1 MSTLLANIN
10 AYYAHTAASSA
21 VSASDRFAASNF
33 GKDKFIKLLDQ
44 LHNSLRIDL
53 SSYRN
58 NFPASNK
65 ERLQDLKSTVDL
77 LTSITFFRMKVQELP
92 SPPRA
97 TSVVKDCATACLKS
111 TYQCLF
117 DGLCA
122 EMYKGGLQQQQSDS
136 DAKKKAT
143 KRSDTH
149 DGSLESGQN
158 AATGSNGLANGAN
171 GPVGSM
177 GGQQQQQQQQHHGQ
191 QQDEPPL
198 SFEFWQQLMTL
209 IVSVIE
215 EDKNSYTPVLSQFP
229 QELNI
234 GHLSAY
240 TMWTLFAMEMKYSLE
255 AHEQV
260 RSFKSNEYMNLH
272 FRVKWL
278 YNTYCRDVPQLKD
291 KVPEYPTWFEPFVMQ
306 WLNDNDEVSLK
317 QVNSAFQRDK
327 VDGFPQSSEH
337 TLFSN
342 SVVDIFTQ
350 LTQCFDVICKLECPD
365 PEIVKRYM
373 KRFAKTIVKVL
384 STYAEILKGEFPN
397 HIDNEKTACTLMNNI
412 QQMRVQLDKMIESMG
427 GDELEAD
434 AADILRGLTQN
445 LNGVLDD
452 LSAIFSQSMRPI
464 IRDSVQKMG
473 LLLSQLRG
481 NALGATTGGINGAII
496 GSLLDANRLEGN
508 ETNEIT
514 AEKDHILYP
523 LMELLDGK
531 LTMLAQYCDRVVLK
545 RMLRELWKLV
555 IHTLEK
561 TIVLPPASERN
572 LLHNLPNAKIED
584 VSRLFKNHMNT
595 NKVTGA
601 LGVAEALQAS
611 ERNLTMK
618 QCIVLS
624 VALHTIK
631 NYFHAGGNGLKLA
644 YLDKSAEFQS
654 LNNALS
660 LYTQST
666 DTLIKTFIQT
676 QTHQDRHHSIEKAGF
691 INVDVDL
698 STHPGSGEHK
708 VTIKIVECKDL
719 DWPPD
724 KKFKPF
730 VEVSIIGPNLGD
742 LKKRKFE
749 TKSQQSG
756 GLSPKYNETFQISL
770 GNEVDPKFFEI
781 HMVVKHYSGFSL
793 GLLKD
798 RPVGVA
804 VMQLKDVVEQGSCAG
819 LSQLG
824 KSIYMDETGWTILRI
839 LSQRTN
845 DEAAKEFV
853 ELKTFSLK
861 KTLAEQEK

>member
-1 MSTLLANIN
+1 
-10 AYYAHTAASSA
+10 
-21 VSASDRFAASNF
+21 
-33 GKDKFIKLLDQ
+33 
-44 LHNSLRIDL
+44 
-53 SSYRN
+53 
-58 NFPASNK
+58 
-65 ERLQDLKSTVDL
+65 
-77 LTSITFFRMKVQELP
+77 MKVQELP

-97 TSVVKDCATACLKS
+97 SSVVKDCATACLKS

-117 DGLCA
+117 DGLCV
-122 EMYKGGLQQQQSDS
+122 ELYKGGIQSQDDQKKKTSRREGSEANNEPAATATAAATSATTTSAQNNTNQQQLQQSHAQPQQQQSSGQPDEN
-136 DAKKKAT
+136 APL
-143 KRSDTH
+143 
-149 DGSLESGQN
+149 SLE
-158 AATGSNGLANGAN
+158 
-171 GPVGSM
+171 
-177 GGQQQQQQQQHHGQ
+177 
-191 QQDEPPL
+191 
-198 SFEFWQQLMTL
+198 FWHQLIAL

-215 EDKNSYTPVLSQFP
+215 EDKNCYAPVLSQFP

-234 GHLSAY
+234 GYLSAY

-255 AHEQV
+255 GHEQE

-278 YNTYCRDVPQLKD
+278 YNTFCKDVPQLKD

-327 VDGFPQSSEH
+327 IDGFPKSSEH

-350 LTQCFDVICKLECPD
+350 LTQCFDVISKLECPD

-384 STYAEILKGEFPN
+384 SSYAEILKNEFPN
-397 HIDNEKTACTLMNNI
+397 HIENEKTACILMNNI
-412 QQMRVQLDKMIESMG
+412 QQMRVQLEKMFESMG
-427 GDELEAD
+427 GADLEED
-434 AADILRGLTQN
+434 AANILKGLTQT
-445 LNGVLDD
+445 LNGVLDE
-452 LSAIFSQSMRPI
+452 LSATFSQSMKPI
-464 IRDSVQKMG
+464 IKDSIQKMG

-481 NALGATTGGINGAII
+481 NAVGNPNGLVNGTSSAGGGSSSMLVDPTGNSGAPINA
-496 GSLLDANRLEGN
+496 SAEN
-508 ETNEIT
+508 ELV
-514 AEKDHILYP
+514 AETDHILHP

-531 LTMLAQYCDRVVLK
+531 LTMLAQFCERTVLK
-545 RMLRELWKLV
+545 RLLKELWKLV
-555 IHTLEK
+555 IHSLEK
-561 TIVLPPASERN
+561 SIVLPPASEKN

-584 VSRLFKNHMNT
+584 VSRLFKNHMTT

-601 LGVAEALQAS
+601 LGVAEALQS

-618 QCIVLS
+618 QCLVLGK
-624 VALHTIK
+624 ALQIIK
-631 NYFHAGGNGLKLA
+631 QYFYAAGNGLKMT
-644 YLDKSAEFQS
+644 YLDKSPELQS

-666 DTLIKTFIQT
+666 DTLIKTFITTQT
-676 QTHQDRHHSIEKAGF
+676 QQGRHHSDEKVGLM
-691 INVDVDL
+691 NVDVDL

-719 DWPPD
+719 DWPAD
-724 KKFKPF
+724 KRFKPF
-730 VEVSIIGPNLGD
+730 VEVNIIGPTSGD
-742 LKKRKFE
+742 THKKRRFE
-749 TKSQQSG
+749 TKCQQG
-756 GLSPKYNETFQISL
+756 GLSPKYNETFQASL
-770 GNEVDPKFFEI
+770 GNEVDPAFFEI
-781 HMVVKHYSGFSL
+781 HMVVKHYRFAL
-793 GLLKD
+793 ED

-804 VMQLKDVVEQGSCAG
+804 VMQLKDVIEQGSCAG
-819 LSQLG
+819 WFHLG

-861 KTLAEQEK
+861 KLLADNEK

>member
-1 MSTLLANIN
+1 
-10 AYYAHTAASSA
+10 
-21 VSASDRFAASNF
+21 
-33 GKDKFIKLLDQ
+33 
-44 LHNSLRIDL
+44 
-53 SSYRN
+53 
-58 NFPASNK
+58 
-65 ERLQDLKSTVDL
+65 
-77 LTSITFFRMKVQELP
+77 MKVQELP

-97 TSVVKDCATACLKS
+97 SSVVKDCATACLKS

-117 DGLCA
+117 DGLCV
-122 EMYKGGLQQQQSDS
+122 ELYKGGLQGQPQQEEQKKKAAGKQGPNEANNEPAQGNNQHQQQSH
-136 DAKKKAT
+136 AQA
-143 KRSDTH
+143 
-149 DGSLESGQN
+149 Q
-158 AATGSNGLANGAN
+158 
-171 GPVGSM
+171 P
-177 GGQQQQQQQQHHGQ
+177 GQQQQQQ
-191 QQDEPPL
+191 DENAPL
-198 SFEFWQQLMTL
+198 SLEFWHQLIAL

-215 EDKNSYTPVLSQFP
+215 EDKNCYAPVLSQFP

-234 GHLSAY
+234 GYLSAY

-255 AHEQV
+255 GHEQE

-278 YNTYCRDVPQLKD
+278 YNTFCKDVPQLKD

-327 VDGFPQSSEH
+327 IDGFPQSSEH

-350 LTQCFDVICKLECPD
+350 LTQCFDVISKLECPD

-384 STYAEILKGEFPN
+384 SSYAEILKNEFPN
-397 HIDNEKTACTLMNNI
+397 HIENEKTACILMNNI
-412 QQMRVQLDKMIESMG
+412 QQMRVQLEKMFESMG
-427 GDELEAD
+427 GADLEED
-434 AADILRGLTQN
+434 AANILKGLTQT

-452 LSAIFSQSMRPI
+452 LSATFSQSMKPI
-464 IRDSVQKMG
+464 IKDSIQKMG

-481 NALGATTGGINGAII
+481 NTLSNPNGLVNGTSMDPAALSSAAGAENSVEIVA
-496 GSLLDANRLEGN
+496 
-508 ETNEIT
+508 ET
-514 AEKDHILYP
+514 DHILHP

-531 LTMLAQYCDRVVLK
+531 LTMLAQFCERTVLK
-545 RMLRELWKLV
+545 RLLKELWKLV
-555 IHTLEK
+555 IHSLEK
-561 TIVLPPASERN
+561 SIVLPPASEKN

-584 VSRLFKNHMNT
+584 VSRLFKNHMTT

-601 LGVAEALQAS
+601 LGVAEALQS

-618 QCIVLS
+618 QCLVLG
-624 VALHTIK
+624 VALRTIK
-631 NYFHAGGNGLKLA
+631 QYFHAGGNGLKMT
-644 YLDKSAEFQS
+644 YLDKSPELQS

-676 QTHQDRHHSIEKAGF
+676 QTQQGRHHADEKVGLM
-691 INVDVDL
+691 NVDVDL

-719 DWPPD
+719 DWRN
-724 KKFKPF
+724 KGFKPF
-730 VEVSIIGPNLGD
+730 VEVNIIGPNLGD
-742 LKKRKFE
+742 THKKRRFE
-749 TKSQQSG
+749 TKCQKDC
-756 GLSPKYNETFQISL
+756 LSPRYNETFQASL
-770 GNEVDPKFFEI
+770 GNEVDPAFFEI
-781 HMVVKHYSGFSL
+781 HMVVKHYRFAL
-793 GLLKD
+793 ED

-804 VMQLKDVVEQGSCAG
+804 VMQLKDVIEQGSCAG
-819 LSQLG
+819 WFHLG

-861 KTLAEQEK
+861 KLLADNEK

>member
-1 MSTLLANIN
+1 M
-10 AYYAHTAASSA
+10 
-21 VSASDRFAASNF
+21 
-33 GKDKFIKLLDQ
+33 
-44 LHNSLRIDL
+44 
-53 SSYRN
+53 
-58 NFPASNK
+58 
-65 ERLQDLKSTVDL
+65 QDLKSTVDL

-97 TSVVKDCATACLKS
+97 SSVVKDCATACLKS

-117 DGLCA
+117 DGLCV
-122 EMYKGGLQQQQSDS
+122 GLQQQDEQ
-136 DAKKKAT
+136 KKKNSNSN
-143 KRSDTH
+143 KREESMEVMNQRQVNNASLQQEDNAPL
-149 DGSLESGQN
+149 SLE
-158 AATGSNGLANGAN
+158 
-171 GPVGSM
+171 
-177 GGQQQQQQQQHHGQ
+177 
-191 QQDEPPL
+191 
-198 SFEFWQQLMTL
+198 FWRQLIDL

-215 EDKNSYTPVLSQFP
+215 EDKNSYAPVLNQFP

-255 AHEQV
+255 GHEQE

-278 YNTYCRDVPQLKD
+278 YNAFCREVPQLKD

-350 LTQCFDVICKLECPD
+350 LTQCFDVISKLECPD

-384 STYAEILKGEFPN
+384 SSYADILKEEFPN
-397 HIDNEKTACTLMNNI
+397 HIENEKTACILMNNI
-412 QQMRVQLDKMIESMG
+412 QQMRVQLEKMFESMG
-427 GDELEAD
+427 GAELEED
-434 AADILRGLTQN
+434 AAEILKN
-445 LNGVLDD
+445 LKQSLNSRVDE
-452 LSAIFSQSMRPI
+452 LSAIFSQSMKPM
-464 IRDSVQKMG
+464 IRDSIQQMG
-473 LLLSQLRG
+473 FLLSQLKG
-481 NALGATTGGINGAII
+481 NAVGGTGGINGVVN
-496 GSLLDANRLEGN
+496 GNLDQNGGENSAEIAA
-508 ETNEIT
+508 ET
-514 AEKDHILYP
+514 DHILHP
-523 LMELLDGK
+523 LMELLDGR
-531 LTMLAQYCDRVVLK
+531 LTMLAQYCERTVLK
-545 RMLRELWKLV
+545 RLLKELWKLV
-555 IHTLEK
+555 IHCLEK

-584 VSRLFKNHMNT
+584 VSRLFKNHMST

-601 LGVAEALQAS
+601 LGVAEALQS

-618 QCIVLS
+618 QCLVLG
-624 VALHTIK
+624 VTLRTIK
-631 NYFHAGGNGLKLA
+631 QYFYAGGNGLKMA
-644 YLDKSAEFQS
+644 YLDKSPELQS
-654 LNNALS
+654 LKNALS

-676 QTHQDRHHSIEKAGF
+676 QTQQGRHHSDEKVGLM
-691 INVDVDL
+691 NVDVDL

-719 DWPPD
+719 DWPSD
-724 KKFKPF
+724 KRFKPF
-730 VEVSIIGPNLGD
+730 VEVNIIGPTMGEH
-742 LKKRKFE
+742 KKRRFE
-749 TKSQQSG
+749 TKCQQT
-756 GLSPKYNETFQISL
+756 GLSPRYNETFQVSL
-770 GNEVDPKFFEI
+770 GNEVDPAFFEI
-781 HMVVKHYSGFSL
+781 HMVVKHYRFAIED
-793 GLLKD
+793 K
-798 RPVGVA
+798 PVGVA
-804 VMQLKDVVEQGSCAG
+804 VMQLKDVIEQGSCAG
-819 LSQLG
+819 WFHLG

-861 KTLAEQEK
+861 KILSEQEK

>member
-33 GKDKFIKLLDQ
+33 GKEKFIKLLDQ

-58 NFPASNK
+58 NFPATNK

-97 TSVVKDCATACLKS
+97 SSVVKDCATACLKS
-111 TYQCLF
+111 TYQMAF
-117 DGLCA
+117 DSLCA
-122 EMYKGGLQQQQSDS
+122 ELYKGNLSQQQADGGGGDQKRNKQSDGAGDASGAAATSNAGDQIAASDRQAQQQQQSHGHNN
-136 DAKKKAT
+136 T
-143 KRSDTH
+143 
-149 DGSLESGQN
+149 SL
-158 AATGSNGLANGAN
+158 
-171 GPVGSM
+171 
-177 GGQQQQQQQQHHGQ
+177 
-191 QQDEPPL
+191 QQDENAPL
-198 SFEFWQQLMTL
+198 SFEFWQQLMSLLVT
-209 IVSVIE
+209 VIE
-215 EDKNSYTPVLSQFP
+215 EDKNHYAPVLNQFP

-234 GHLSAY
+234 GHLSAF

-255 AHEQV
+255 GHEQE

-272 FRVKWL
+272 FKVKWL
-278 YNTYCRDVPQLKD
+278 YNTFCRDIPQLKD

-327 VDGFPQSSEH
+327 VDGFPKTSEH

-350 LTQCFDVICKLECPD
+350 LTQCFDVIVKLECPD

-384 STYAEILKGEFPN
+384 SLYADILKSHFPN
-397 HIDNEKTACTLMNNI
+397 YIDKDMTACTLMNNI

-427 GDELEAD
+427 GKDLEAD
-434 AADILRGLTQN
+434 AANILEGLKQN
-445 LNGVLDD
+445 LSGVLNE
-452 LSAIFSQSMRPI
+452 LSASFALNMRPI
-464 IRDSVQKMG
+464 IKDSIQKMG

-481 NALGATTGGINGAII
+481 NTLGGPTAMNGSDPTRLDDGIALASNADITGETDII
-496 GSLLDANRLEGN
+496 LN
-508 ETNEIT
+508 
-514 AEKDHILYP
+514 P
-523 LMELLDGK
+523 LMDILDSK
-531 LTMLAQYCDRVVLK
+531 LTMLASYCEGSVLK
-545 RMLRELWKLV
+545 RLLKELWKLV

-572 LLHNLPNAKIED
+572 LLQNLPNAKIED
-584 VSRLFKNHMNT
+584 VSSFFKTHMQT

-601 LGVAEALQAS
+601 LGVAEALQS

-618 QCIVLS
+618 QCFLLS
-624 VALHTIK
+624 VALTTIK
-631 NYFHAGGNGLKLA
+631 NYFHAGGNGLKLT
-644 YLDKSAEFQS
+644 YLDKSPELQS

-676 QTHQDRHHSIEKAGF
+676 QVQQGRHHPDEKAGL
-691 INVDVDL
+691 INIDVDVT
-698 STHPGSGEHK
+698 THPGSGEHK
-708 VTIKIVECKDL
+708 VNIKIVECKDL

-730 VEVSIIGPNLGD
+730 VEVSLVGPTLGD
-742 LKKRKFE
+742 NRKRKFE

-756 GLSPKYNETFQISL
+756 GLSPKYNDPFQFSL
-770 GNEVDPKFFEI
+770 GNEIDPSVFELQ
-781 HMVVKHYSGFSL
+781 MVVKHYSGFSL
-793 GLLKD
+793 GLLKN

-804 VMQLKDVVEQGSCAG
+804 VLQLKDILDQGSCAG
-819 LSQLG
+819 WFHLG

-861 KTLAEQEK
+861 KTLADQEK